1 MLLSYYIL
9 KKTIK
14 MNLQPQLENENI
26 LLAPLGEEDL
36 GALYHVASD
45 PLIWEQHPKKDRY
58 QIEVFEIFFKE
69 AIDSK
74 GAFKIIDKKENRI
87 IGSSRYYDL
96 NLEDKS
102 VLIGYTFLSRDYWGS
117 LYNSQIKKLML
128 DYAFEYLEKVYFTVG
143 ASNIR
148 SQTAI
153 EKIGGIKNKEF
164 SVFYD
169 NQPEVLKFQYVIQ
182 KSIWLKD
189 TQ

>member
-1 MLLSYYIL
+1 
-9 KKTIK
+9 

-26 LLAPLGEEDL
+26 LLVPLEEEDL

-58 QIEVFEIFFKE
+58 QIDSFKIFFEE

-74 GAFKIIDKKENRI
+74 GAFKIIDKKQNII

-96 NLEDKS
+96 DLEDKS
-102 VLIGYTFLSRDYWGS
+102 ILIGYTFLSRDYWGS

-128 DYAFEYLEKVYFTVG
+128 DYAFEYLDKVYFTVG
-143 ASNIR
+143 ALNIR
-148 SQTAI
+148 SQKAI

-169 NQPEVLKFQYVIQ
+169 NQPDVLKFQYVIE
-182 KSIWLKD
+182 KSIWLKNIL
-189 TQ
+189 